1 MSIMDAPTGPVPTP
15 RGGAAVGPSWV
26 WRSVAALGVLVSAVV
41 HLVLWTRGY
50 DDLDVVG
57 PLFLVNA
64 VGGVVL
70 AVLLMTWR
78 HWLPLVGG
86 IVFGAATLLAF
97 VTSATSDLLGVSS
110 QVIGANELGAA
121 AAELTAVVAS
131 TMALV
136 REHAR

>member
-1 MSIMDAPTGPVPTP
+1 MDAPTGRVPAP
-15 RGGAAVGPSWV
+15 RGRPAADPSWV
-26 WRSVAALGVLVSAVV
+26 WRSLAAAGVLVSAVV

-50 DDLDVVG
+50 DDIPLVG

-64 VGGVVL
+64 ISGVVL

-97 VTSATSDLLGVSS
+97 IASATSNLLGISPEIV
-110 QVIGANELGAA
+110 GRDELVAA
-121 AAELTAVVAS
+121 AAELVAVVAS

-136 REHAR
+136 REQAR